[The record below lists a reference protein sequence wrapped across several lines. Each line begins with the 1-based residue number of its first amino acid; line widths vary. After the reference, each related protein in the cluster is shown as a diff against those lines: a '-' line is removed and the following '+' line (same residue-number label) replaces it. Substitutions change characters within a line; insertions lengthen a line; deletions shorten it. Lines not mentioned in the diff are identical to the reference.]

1 MWPGCISTEASLSHI
16 PGADSGKLSCEP
28 PGLLSLGRVGPCCLL
43 ACVWALLTRLPESV
57 GNSWGLFLSPLRLF
71 PGMVVSRWDKKG
83 FSGPLVLRDC
93 DLVLWRF
100 PLEGEI
106 SGRVLLDKR
115 LFPGAPSW
123 GLEMR
128 LKGWRGPS
136 FSQERKLFLTFCCF
150 FLLVLPGCG
159 CVHPVLSPQSGEG
172 LGQSLIPLKSLG
184 LMGRGVCGCRSKW

>member
-1 MWPGCISTEASLSHI
+1 MWPGCISTEASLSHS

-28 PGLLSLGRVGPCCLL
+28 PGLLLLGRVGPCCLL
-43 ACVWALLTRLPESV
+43 ACVWALLTSLPESV

-106 SGRVLLDKR
+106 SGKVLLDKR

-150 FLLVLPGCG
+150 FLRVLQGVTVFIQSSVPSLERTRGPGT
-159 CVHPVLSPQSGEG
+159 VSHSLEK
-172 LGQSLIPLKSLG
+172 LGSNGKGSL
-184 LMGRGVCGCRSKW
+184 

>member
-100 PLEGEI
+100 PLEGDS
-106 SGRVLLDKR
+106 SGRVLFDKR

-136 FSQERKLFLTFCCF
+136 FSQKGSCFSLSAVSPCSSFQGVAVFIQSSVPSLERAWDS
-150 FLLVLPGCG
+150 
-159 CVHPVLSPQSGEG
+159 LSFPW
-172 LGQSLIPLKSLG
+172 KAW
-184 LMGRGVCGCRSKW
+184 V